1 MTPSYKAFIF
11 KSYNFDKQNKRLELV
26 YSYDNKLTF
35 TESFTFDFEYA
46 NYDEKVLDQ
55 AIQLLFFLAGISY
68 YKAYIPQTII
78 IEKGEIDKKLQDFL
92 QQTYQKGL
100 GEFWYV
106 NNLDPK
112 TKVTFPT
119 TMDSTKPNL
128 NNEGDGLLVGVGGG
142 KDSLVTIE
150 MLRNVAPVTTWSV
163 GHQKQLQKLVDTVDL
178 PHLWVQREWDKQLL
192 DLPSAYNGHIP
203 ISAILA
209 AAGAVVAVLSGKKD
223 VVVSNEQSANEDT
236 LMYQGVSI
244 NHQYSKS
251 QEFEI
256 SFQQILKHYFGDSL
270 RYYSFL
276 RPISELK
283 ICELFAKNGFLKY
296 QNVFSSC
303 NRAFVHTSDSISWC
317 GQCAKCAFIYLALSM
332 FVSESELNVLW
343 QGKNLLL
350 DDSLTSTYK
359 ELLGIADNKPLDC
372 VGEIAESR
380 VAMQATFKRHPE
392 LKEKYQ
398 FDAPD
403 YDYAKIAGHSM
414 PAEIYE
420 IFKKQLSTI

>member
-192 DLPSAYNGHIP
+192 DLPSHVGH
-203 ISAILA
+203 
-209 AAGAVVAVLSGKKD
+209 
-223 VVVSNEQSANEDT
+223 
-236 LMYQGVSI
+236 
-244 NHQYSKS
+244 
-251 QEFEI
+251 
-256 SFQQILKHYFGDSL
+256 HY
-270 RYYSFL
+270 
-276 RPISELK
+276 
-283 ICELFAKNGFLKY
+283 
-296 QNVFSSC
+296 
-303 NRAFVHTSDSISWC
+303 
-317 GQCAKCAFIYLALSM
+317 
-332 FVSESELNVLW
+332 
-343 QGKNLLL
+343 
-350 DDSLTSTYK
+350 
-359 ELLGIADNKPLDC
+359 
-372 VGEIAESR
+372 R
-380 VAMQATFKRHPE
+380 VASPR
-392 LKEKYQ
+392 
-398 FDAPD
+398 
-403 YDYAKIAGHSM
+403 
-414 PAEIYE
+414 
-420 IFKKQLSTI
+420 